1 MPEIFVT
8 EISHQ
13 NVPLILREKVTLNK
27 DRLVAALNYLKQ
39 ELEEVFIIS
48 TCNRLA
54 IYSYSDSNDP
64 VIGFFNST
72 AGLDKYLTTYS
83 GQKAVDHLLNTS
95 AGLESQIVG
104 EHQIL
109 GQIKDSYKIAKENH
123 SLGPILDEL
132 IRKAIHTGKRVRHET
147 TIGTQP
153 VSLASV
159 VFELINKKYD
169 LSKSK
174 VLVIGTGEM
183 AQLQMKM
190 LIKRNPKELL
200 VVGRNQER
208 TKEVAKLFNAKS
220 ISYKNL
226 IIAARKADVIVG
238 ATWVDDFALS
248 RSDFESHS
256 FSKKL
261 MIDFG
266 LPRNFD
272 SEIKLI
278 DNISLF
284 DLDGLKKITHEGIR
298 RRKKEIP
305 KALEI
310 IKEEISDFTYWLNTR
325 AISPTINSYM
335 KHLEAIREEELG
347 RIIPKLG
354 PINSKQKEL
363 LQKLTYR
370 IIRRIAKKPIQGIR
384 EYSQESSEKSL
395 KIDTF
400 KEIFGLK

>member
-1 MPEIFVT
+1 MLEIFVT

-13 NVPLILREKVTLNK
+13 NVPLVLREKVTLNK
-27 DRLVAALNYLKQ
+27 DRLAAALNYLKK

-54 IYSYSDSNDP
+54 IYSYTDSNDP

-72 AGLDKYLTTYS
+72 AGLEEYITTYS

-95 AGLESQIVG
+95 AGLKSQIVG

-109 GQIKDSYKIAKENH
+109 GQIKDSYEIAKKNH

-147 TIGTQP
+147 TIGTRP

-159 VFELINKKYD
+159 VFELVNRKFD

-183 AQLQMKM
+183 AQLQLKM
-190 LIKRNPKELL
+190 LVKRNPKELL
-200 VVGRNQER
+200 VAGHNKER
-208 TKEVAKLFNAKS
+208 TRDVARLFEAKS
-220 ISYKNL
+220 IPYNSL
-226 IIAARKADVIVG
+226 ITTAKKADVIIG
-238 ATWVDDFALS
+238 STWAENFVLT
-248 RSDFESHS
+248 RNDFEHPQ
-256 FSKKL
+256 FTHKI
-261 MIDFG
+261 MIDLG

-272 SEIKLI
+272 SEIKSI
-278 DNISLF
+278 NNISLF
-284 DLDGLKKITHEGIR
+284 DLDDLKQITHEGIKK
-298 RRKKEIP
+298 RKKEIP
-305 KALEI
+305 KALAI
-310 IKEEISDFTYWLNTR
+310 IKEETGDFTYWLNTR
-325 AISPTINSYM
+325 VISPTINSYM
-335 KHLEAIREEELG
+335 KQLEAIRQEELS

-354 PINSKQKEL
+354 TINDKQAEL

-370 IIRRIAKKPIQGIR
+370 IIRRIAKNPIQGIR
-384 EYSQESSEKSL
+384 EYSQESSEKSQ
-395 KIDTF
+395 IIETF
-400 KEIFGLK
+400 KEIFGLD